1 MLNET
6 SIFQFR
12 INWMRF
18 WLKME
23 EQFINKEV
31 KKLFLQYL
39 LFKMKSLKLKHISM
53 NHYILPIV
61 QYNLVENQKI
71 NNCN

>member
-23 EQFINKEV
+23 DQFINKEV